1 MPPRPPSRPTVVVPE
16 YGESEVEL
24 NAAQERTLRHLV
36 RDRVTI
42 LATDT
47 PNRWRVK
54 ASSYV
59 GTVVTPDVR
68 ILVVPK
74 VSTANLFHFLEAGG
88 RALQVGPEIFEYEK
102 TRDLVPSFATFY
114 ARHLEAALGRGIPR
128 DYRETEDR
136 LAGIRGRVNLPAQRR
151 LVGLPLPIE
160 CRFDEYTADIAL
172 NRVLR
177 SALIRLL
184 GLPGVTVTTRQTLQQ
199 LDRRLEEATMLTT
212 GDIRSETTFTRLN
225 EHCRPAER
233 LARLILSGSSIL
245 DAVGAAGAAVF
256 LVDMNKVFEEFVES
270 RLRRYLVGRL
280 AVRGQCPCRLDI
292 TGAVRIKP
300 DLVFNSPGRDLM
312 YVADTKYKVTA
323 DGYGREA
330 DYYQL
335 LAYTAALDLDEGLL
349 IYCQHDGTAPAQQIQ
364 VRHLGT
370 RLLTWA
376 VRLDRKP
383 RDVEDEMRTLAD
395 HIAER
400 AFNAA
405 LAATG

>member
-1 MPPRPPSRPTVVVPE
+1 M
-16 YGESEVEL
+16 
-24 NAAQERTLRHLV
+24 
-36 RDRVTI
+36 
-42 LATDT
+42 
-47 PNRWRVK
+47 
-54 ASSYV
+54 
-59 GTVVTPDVR
+59 
-68 ILVVPK
+68 
-74 VSTANLFHFLEAGG
+74 
-88 RALQVGPEIFEYEK
+88 
-102 TRDLVPSFATFY
+102 
-114 ARHLEAALGRGIPR
+114 
-128 DYRETEDR
+128 
-136 LAGIRGRVNLPAQRR
+136 
-151 LVGLPLPIE
+151 
-160 CRFDEYTADIAL
+160 
-172 NRVLR
+172 
-177 SALIRLL
+177 
-184 GLPGVTVTTRQTLQQ
+184 TVTTRQTLQQ
-199 LDRRLEEATMLTT
+199 TLYRRLEEATMLTT